1 MVGLG
6 DTKGDEWNDMAKAYN
21 KISSE
26 TSHRPIDV
34 MLEIANALLPF
45 SEATG
50 VLDNGCGPGPI
61 MSRVLTRYKV
71 PDSCS
76 LTCSDFSEGM
86 IAQVKQEKAAAVKE
100 NSGSPWSRVEVVQQ
114 DAMDLKSVDDESKSH
129 VTAGWVYFMTPDPQK
144 CLSESKRVL
153 KDGGVLACS
162 SWKESQ
168 WLDLMMMLKDI
179 RPDKEMPSMPKE
191 WTSVENIKA
200 EFDKAG
206 FRDVESYEV
215 ATTLSYEERDTFVDF
230 MFSKM
235 PHMVAMM
242 GDVTAEEKA
251 KLLEHVSS
259 EAKKMC
265 PDEPGKLKGT
275 ALVAVGRK

>member
-6 DTKGDEWNDMAKAYN
+6 DTKGDQWNDMAKAYN
-21 KISSE
+21 KITVE
-26 TSHRPIDV
+26 TSHTPIEK
-34 MLEIANALLPF
+34 MLERSNALLPL

-50 VLDNGCGPGPI
+50 ILDNGCGPGPI
-61 MSRVLTRYKV
+61 MSRLLDGYKV

-86 IAQVKQEKAAAVKE
+86 VDQVRQAKEAAVKE
-100 NSGSPWSRVEVVQQ
+100 DSESPWSRVQLMRQ
-114 DAMDLKSVDDESKSH
+114 DAMDLQNVEDESKSH

-144 CLSESKRVL
+144 CLRESKRVL

-191 WTSVENIKA
+191 WTSVENIKI
-200 EFDKAG
+200 ELERAG
-206 FRDVESYEV
+206 YRDVESHEV

-242 GDVTAEEKA
+242 GDVTAEEKV
-251 KLLEHVSS
+251 KLLEHVSN